1 MFGRT
6 PREND
11 WYFAAEGQVE
21 AVNRLL
27 YLIENGEP
35 FSMLEGPYGTG
46 KTTVL
51 GQVASEVT
59 GSGRRVVRQNVASLD
74 GRAVLWHLCGA
85 LSIFSQSD
93 VDASTL
99 MTSVRD
105 ELLARARCGHATVLL
120 LDDID
125 LAQQDVGIVLNLLT
139 SIAESSDRQ
148 ISIVAAAERPLGF
161 SLQKQAPLS
170 ICLDRLS
177 EAEAVEF
184 AVRRL
189 AYLEC
194 PVDRV
199 TSSGWRAIAALG
211 TGQPSQLRRICEI
224 VQVVIT
230 TQAES
235 IDAALM
241 HKAAQELLPHAA

>member
-27 YLIENGEP
+27 YLIDNGEP
-35 FSMLEGPYGTG
+35 FSLLEGPYGTG

-51 GQVASEVT
+51 GQIASEVEGT
-59 GSGRRVVRQNVASLD
+59 GRRVVRQNVASLD

-85 LSIFSQSD
+85 LSVFSKSD
-93 VDASTL
+93 VDTSAL
-99 MTSVRD
+99 MTAVRD
-105 ELLARARCGHATVLL
+105 ELLARARCDHVTVLL

-125 LAQQDVGIVLNLLT
+125 LAQQDVGVVLNLLT
-139 SIAESSDRQ
+139 SIAESSDRRV
-148 ISIVAAAERPLGF
+148 SVVAAAEQPLGF
-161 SLQKQAPLS
+161 SLQRQAPLS

-189 AYLEC
+189 AHLEC

-199 TSSGWRAIAALG
+199 TNSGWRAIAALSN
-211 TGQPSQLRRICEI
+211 GQPSQLRRICEV
-224 VQVVIT
+224 VQVVT
-230 TQAES
+230 TMQPES
-235 IDAALM
+235 IDAALL
-241 HKAAQELLPHAA
+241 HQAAQQLLPRAA